1 MFVSSSRY
9 NKEVSSL
16 TDENNSL
23 AATLNALKDN
33 LAYAVYSDRGDCLY
47 ASSQFLQILARPSS
61 GDYSF
66 NHKDLRV
73 PGVQND
79 NDYRLFWQSLSNGGS
94 YTNTIAM
101 KAETGE
107 TKWLKA
113 NYVNVLNGSNSEIH
127 AIYHDVTEQEN
138 AVFSGK
144 AITDAL
150 NKSMAVIEFEPD
162 GTIVTANEN
171 FTATVKYSL
180 DEIKGKHHRMFCK
193 DDFYQNNPQFW
204 QSLANGQFSSGTFER
219 INADRE
225 TLWLEATYNPVFD
238 GTGKVVK
245 VIKFASDVTAQ
256 VQEKHAISQ
265 AAELAV
271 STAEETSQ
279 IAADGASSLQRSIDV
294 FQVALDEVDQTNKL
308 MHELSEQSLKIE
320 TIVTTISGIADQ
332 TNLLALNAAI
342 EAARAGEQG
351 RGFAVVADEVR
362 QLAQRTSD
370 STVEIESVVAEN
382 RKLANKSTS
391 KMATV
396 KDNVDLNSQQI
407 TQVQGVMDEIL
418 KGATNVSETVSGILR

>member
-238 GTGKVVK
+238 GTGKVV
-245 VIKFASDVTAQ
+245 Q

-320 TIVTTISGIADQ
+320 TIVTTISEIADQ

>member
-256 VQEKHAISQ
+256 VQEKHAIAQ

-279 IAADGASSLQRSIDV
+279 IASDGASSLQRSIDV

-391 KMATV
+391 KMAVV

>member
-47 ASSQFLQILARPSS
+47 ASSQFLQILACPSS

-320 TIVTTISGIADQ
+320 TIATTISGIADQ

>member
-256 VQEKHAISQ
+256 VQEKHAIAQ

-391 KMATV
+391 KMAVV

>member
-16 TDENNSL
+16 TDENTGL
-23 AATLNALKDN
+23 ATMLSTLKDN
-33 LAYAVYSDRGDCLY
+33 LAYAVYSEKGDCLY
-47 ASSQFLQILARPSS
+47 ASSPLLDILARPNT
-61 GDYSF
+61 GTPSF
-66 NHKDLRV
+66 NHTDLRV
-73 PGVQND
+73 PGIQSD
-79 NDYRLFWQSLSNGGS
+79 NDYRLFWQSLLNGGS
-94 YTNTIAM
+94 YTNTVAM

-107 TKWLKA
+107 TKWLNA
-113 NYVNVLNGSNSEIH
+113 SYVNVPSGNNVEIH

-138 AVFSGK
+138 AVFSGR

-204 QSLANGQFSSGTFER
+204 QSLASGQFSSGTYER

-238 GTGKVVK
+238 GSGKVVK

-256 VQEKHAISQ
+256 IQEKHAISQ

-279 IAADGASSLQRSIDV
+279 IAADGTTSLQRSIDV

-391 KMATV
+391 KMAVV

>member
-9 NKEVSSL
+9 NKDVSSL
-16 TDENNSL
+16 TDENNRL
-23 AATLNALKDN
+23 AATLNALKDS
-33 LAYAVYSDRGDCLY
+33 LVYAVYSERGDCLY
-47 ASSQFLQILARPSS
+47 ASSSLLEILARPVT
-61 GDYSF
+61 GTYSF

-73 PGVQND
+73 SGIQSD
-79 NDYRLFWQSLSNGGS
+79 NDYRLFWQSLLNGGS
-94 YTNTIAM
+94 YTNTVAM

-107 TKWLKA
+107 TKWLNA
-113 NYVNVLNGSNSEIH
+113 SYVNVSNGNNVEIH

-171 FTATVKYSL
+171 FTATVKFSL

-204 QSLANGQFSSGTFER
+204 QSLASGQFSSGTYER

-238 GTGKVVK
+238 GNGKVVK

-279 IAADGASSLQRSIDV
+279 IAADGATSLQRSIDV

-391 KMATV
+391 KMAVV

>member
-1 MFVSSSRY
+1 MLVSSSRY

-16 TDENNSL
+16 TAENSSL
-23 AATLNALKDN
+23 ATMLSTLKEN
-33 LAYAVYSDRGDCLY
+33 LAYAIYAERGDCLY
-47 ASSQFLQILARPSS
+47 ASSRLLDILARSNS
-61 GDYSF
+61 GAPSF
-66 NHKDLRV
+66 NRNDLRV
-73 PGVQND
+73 PGTQSD
-79 NDYRLFWQSLSNGGS
+79 NDYRLFWQSLLNGGS
-94 YTNTIAM
+94 YTNTVAM

-107 TKWLKA
+107 TKWLTA
-113 NYVNVLNGSNSEIH
+113 SYTHVPNGDTVEIH
-127 AIYHDVTEQEN
+127 AIYHDVTEQQN
-138 AVFSGK
+138 AVLSGK

-162 GTIVTANEN
+162 GTIITANEN
-171 FTATVKYSL
+171 FTATVKHTL
-180 DEIKGKHHRMFCK
+180 DEIKGKHHRLFCK
-193 DDFYQNNPQFW
+193 DDFYQNNPNFW
-204 QSLANGQFSSGTFER
+204 QTLASGQFSSGTFER
-219 INADRE
+219 INADKE

-238 GTGKVVK
+238 STGKVVK

-256 VQEKHAISQ
+256 VLEKHAIAQ
-265 AAELAV
+265 AAELSV

-294 FQVALDEVDQTNKL
+294 FKVTLDEVDQTNVL

-370 STVEIESVVAEN
+370 STVEIEAVVAEN
-382 RKLANKSTS
+382 RKLADKSTS
-391 KMATV
+391 KMAVV
-396 KDNVDLNSQQI
+396 KENVDLNSQQI
-407 TQVQGVMDEIL
+407 TQVQNVMDEIL
-418 KGATNVSETVSGILR
+418 KGAVNVSETVSGILR

>member
-16 TDENNSL
+16 TDENTSL
-23 AATLNALKDN
+23 ATTLSTLKEN
-33 LAYAVYSDRGDCLY
+33 LAYAVYSERGDCLY
-47 ASSQFLQILARPSS
+47 ASSPLLNILARPNT
-61 GDYSF
+61 GTPSF
-66 NHKDLRV
+66 NHKDLRM
-73 PGVQND
+73 PGIQSD
-79 NDYRLFWQSLSNGGS
+79 NDYRLFWQSLLNGGS
-94 YTNTIAM
+94 YTNTVAM

-113 NYVNVLNGSNSEIH
+113 SYVSVHNGEGVEIN

-138 AVFSGK
+138 AVFSGR

-193 DDFYQNNPQFW
+193 EDFYQNNPQFW
-204 QSLANGQFSSGTFER
+204 QSLASGQFSSGTFER